1 MSASVLDTVG
11 RRTWI
16 QLPNSLQ
23 SPLGIVGAV
32 IVSVWVLVA
41 VFAPFLTPSDPL
53 ALSDAR
59 LQPPSSQNLLGTDA
73 IGRDVFSRL
82 LFGTRTAML
91 LSLLI
96 VLCSMAIGSALGAIA
111 GYFGRWVDEIIMRLT
126 DLVFA
131 FPTIILAMVIAAAL
145 GPSLTN
151 AALALLIVS
160 WTPYARVTRSLV
172 ITVRQ
177 SEYVVAGRLLGAG
190 SFTSLRRDVV
200 PNVSS
205 TIVILGMLN
214 VGTMILDMSALSF
227 LGLGVIPPAADW
239 GSMVSEGT
247 KHFTSWWIA
256 LFPGLAILTT
266 VVGFNLLGDSMR
278 DALDPQTSKL
288 VKEGAR

>member
-1 MSASVLDTVG
+1 MSASVLDTVR

-16 QLPNSLQ
+16 QFPDSLR

-41 VFAPFLTPSDPL
+41 VFAPFLAPSDPL

-82 LFGTRTAML
+82 IFGTRTAVL

-111 GYFGRWVDEIIMRLT
+111 GYFGHWVDEIIMRLT

-145 GPSLTN
+145 GPSLIN

-160 WTPYARVTRSLV
+160 WPPYARVTRSLV

-239 GSMVSEGT
+239 GAMISEGT

-256 LFPGLAILTT
+256 LFPGLAILST
-266 VVGFNLLGDSMR
+266 VVAFNLLGDSMR

>member
-1 MSASVLDTVG
+1 
-11 RRTWI
+11 
-16 QLPNSLQ
+16 
-23 SPLGIVGAV
+23 
-32 IVSVWVLVA
+32 
-41 VFAPFLTPSDPL
+41 
-53 ALSDAR
+53 
-59 LQPPSSQNLLGTDA
+59 
-73 IGRDVFSRL
+73 
-82 LFGTRTAML
+82 
-91 LSLLI
+91 
-96 VLCSMAIGSALGAIA
+96 MAIGSALGAIA